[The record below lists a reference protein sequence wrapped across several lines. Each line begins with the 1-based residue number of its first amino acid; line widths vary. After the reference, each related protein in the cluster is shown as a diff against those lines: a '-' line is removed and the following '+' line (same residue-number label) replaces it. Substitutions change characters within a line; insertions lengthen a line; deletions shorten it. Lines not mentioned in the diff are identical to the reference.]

1 MMKGLILLANYF
13 EDVEALITIDMLR
26 RAKIEIDLVSIT
38 EDYNLITQSGVKLQ
52 ADYLIDEIDLD
63 KYAFLIIP
71 GGKAIFETH
80 LNSNITKHCIKLFY
94 QKQKLIA
101 AICAAP
107 LILDAV
113 GILKGKEYVC
123 FPSCETNIDGI
134 YKENE
139 RVVVSDHIITSK
151 AAGTTFDFA
160 FAIIKYLANEEVAN
174 MVLHNVYYK

>member
-1 MMKGLILLANYF
+1 M
-13 EDVEALITIDMLR
+13 
-26 RAKIEIDLVSIT
+26 AKLS
-38 EDYNLITQSGVKLQ
+38 LKH
-52 ADYLIDEIDLD
+52 
-63 KYAFLIIP
+63 
-71 GGKAIFETH
+71 IFK
-80 LNSNITKHCIKLFY
+80 IQIFTKHCIKLFY

-139 RVVVSDHIITSK
+139 RVVV
-151 AAGTTFDFA
+151 
-160 FAIIKYLANEEVAN
+160 KYINNYVIWERV
-174 MVLHNVYYK
+174 

>member
-1 MMKGLILLANYF
+1 MKGLILLANYF

-63 KYAFLIIP
+63 KYAFLIMP
-71 GGKAIFETH
+71 GGKAVFETH

-151 AAGTTFDFA
+151 AAGTTFAFA